1 MENRSIPIVYRSDL
15 NKKLWS
21 RIAQNI
27 HYGYEAII
35 INAQWDALKESR
47 EIKEVLPNGSYKY
60 YKRDSRGEPKTDKLH
75 ATDYLIPDVSNSI
88 GLAVAELE
96 DIGFRDFSLAV
107 SYNGI
112 EGRWIAACQIRNF
125 TATESRADRNA
136 TIASAIL
143 KAIAVTLAD
152 DLAPKL
158 AWGGE
163 NV

>member
-1 MENRSIPIVYRSDL
+1 MENQASPTIYQSEF

-27 HYGYEAII
+27 HYGHEAIV
-35 INAQWDALKESR
+35 INAHWDALKEWR

-60 YKRDSRGEPKTDKLH
+60 YQRDNRGEPKTQKLH

-88 GLAVAELE
+88 GLAVAQLE
-96 DIGFRDFSLAV
+96 ALGFRDFNLDV

-112 EGRWIAACQIRNF
+112 EGRWIASCQIRNSMV
-125 TATESRADRNA
+125 TESRSDRNA
-136 TIASAIL
+136 TIAGAIL
-143 KAIAVTLAD
+143 KAIAVILAD
-152 DLAPKL
+152 DHAPKL
-158 AWGGE
+158 EWGGK